1 MAGMP
6 CAFALAAT
14 AAPDSLLIEAMT
26 STLTW
31 LVIMLSASVE
41 NFCSSPW
48 AFWMSAWSPAACIA
62 AVSSGLSKPSQRAE
76 LAVSGRITPTLAPL
90 VAAGAAE
97 PPPLELGAAAF
108 WPQAASERAR
118 PSPAA
123 ASAALVERIVVLPT
137 SAGNVV
143 ADNVCRMALWRQ
155 AHLIVQVIAESS
167 RFGEPGPEFV
177 ATSTDRVIIARSPI
191 PDTRRKF
198 THPAVGTPNRRD
210 FRRTLGNHAA
220 NYPR

>member
-1 MAGMP
+1 MTGMP
-6 CAFALAAT
+6 CAFAFAAT

-26 STLTW
+26 STFTW

-48 AFWMSAWSPAACIA
+48 AFWMSACSPAACIA
-62 AVSSGLSKPSQRAE
+62 GVSSGLSKPSQRAE

-90 VAAGAAE
+90 AAAGVAE

-123 ASAALVERIVVLPT
+123 TRAALVERIVVLPHQE
-137 SAGNVV
+137 
-143 ADNVCRMALWRQ
+143 MLWRTTY
-155 AHLIVQVIAESS
+155 AEPPCGAKHTESFKSS
-167 RFGEPGPEFV
+167 RNRHGLVNRGP
-177 ATSTDRVIIARSPI
+177 SLLRRPPI
-191 PDTRRKF
+191 
-198 THPAVGTPNRRD
+198 V
-210 FRRTLGNHAA
+210 
-220 NYPR
+220 

>member
-1 MAGMP
+1 MTGVALAL
-6 CAFALAAT
+6 AFAAT

-26 STLTW
+26 STFTW

-48 AFWMSAWSPAACIA
+48 AFWMSACRPAACIA
-62 AVSSGLSKPSQRAE
+62 CVSSGLSKPSQRAE

-90 VAAGAAE
+90 AAAGAE

-143 ADNVCRMALWRQ
+143 ADNVCRNALWRQ
-155 AHLIVQVIAESS
+155 AHLIVQVIAEAS
-167 RFGEPGPEFV
+167 RFGQPGPEFV
-177 ATSTDRVIIARSPI
+177 
-191 PDTRRKF
+191 
-198 THPAVGTPNRRD
+198 
-210 FRRTLGNHAA
+210 
-220 NYPR
+220 